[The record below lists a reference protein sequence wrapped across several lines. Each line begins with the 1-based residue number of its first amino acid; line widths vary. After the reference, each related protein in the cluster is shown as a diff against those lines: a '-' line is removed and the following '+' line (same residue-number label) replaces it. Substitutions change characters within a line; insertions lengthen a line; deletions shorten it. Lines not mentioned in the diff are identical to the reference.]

1 MPVVAKPK
9 NSHAPNDPTIYDG
22 QATAHG
28 SQEQYY
34 KLKLQ
39 QKRMEMAT
47 SGLTREEREVM
58 TQPSDLDMLTAKI
71 LVKLKTYSD
80 HDPYL
85 NTLRAITGKESR
97 EDIAEDLATRH
108 YNKHI
113 TDYYVS
119 QVVDSDFTG
128 GVVNGR
134 NGVRA
139 GLINQVLGA
148 PDGSGRRLAT
158 VTAGGGAAAG
168 IAGALRT
175 LGINIP
181 GL

>member
-9 NSHAPNDPTIYDG
+9 NTHAPNDSTIYDG

-34 KLKLQ
+34 RLKLQ

-47 SGLTREEREVM
+47 SGLTEAEREVM

-71 LVKLKTYSD
+71 LVKLKTFSD

-113 TDYYVS
+113 TDYYVG

-128 GVVNGR
+128 GVVDGR
-134 NGVRA
+134 NGVRQ
-139 GLINQVLGA
+139 GLIARALGA
-148 PDGSGRRLAT
+148 PGRDGRRLAHPG
-158 VTAGGGAAAG
+158 VDAAPAAGLGAAAFAAFG
-168 IAGALRT
+168 F
-175 LGINIP
+175 